1 MHPDDQR
8 KINLG
13 IIIIV
18 PFICWLTA
26 VQKTEILTGHKF
38 VALWEIMKI
47 THTKPI
53 LWGSALG
60 GLAVAIFFVWLISS
74 FGKSEFGGAQFRK
87 FLRGTQIVSPSALR
101 KKAKEKKPQ
110 VELATIPMPTRLE
123 TFHTLLNG
131 ATGSGK
137 SVVLRALAFSILKR
151 KSVAGDR
158 MIFID
163 PNADMLT
170 KFYRDGDVILNPYD
184 SRTKGWSIFNE
195 IRKDYDFQ
203 RYSYSVVPLG
213 ETKEAE
219 EWASYG
225 RLLLR
230 ETMKKL
236 HMMGNPSMREVF
248 HWTTIAP
255 FDDLR
260 AFLEGTLAESLF
272 AGSNEASKALT
283 SARFIL
289 SDKLPEHVTMPG
301 GDFSI
306 RDWLENSTSNMF
318 ITWREDMASAM
329 KPLVSS
335 WADVVCTSVLSME
348 PDSKR
353 SIWLQIDELASLEKL
368 ASLEDALTKG
378 RKHGLRVVAG
388 LQSTSQL
395 DDKYGQH
402 AAQTIRA
409 NFRNLVVLGGSR
421 PDPKTS
427 EDMSLS
433 LGEHEVE
440 RDKLSR
446 SSGKHSSTNKSP
458 EHARERVV
466 MPAEIAN
473 LPELTAYVG
482 LAGDYPIAK
491 VKLEYLNFAD
501 RVPAFVEGL

>member
-13 IIIIV
+13 LILFLPIV
-18 PFICWLTA
+18 FWITA
-26 VQKTEILTGHKF
+26 VQKTEQLGKNKF
-38 VALWEIMKI
+38 SELWELVKI
-47 THTKPI
+47 THTKPV
-53 LWGSALG
+53 LLASATG
-60 GLAVAIFFVWLISS
+60 GLALAILLVWLISTTTN
-74 FGKSEFGGAQFRK
+74 KEFAGAPFRR
-87 FLRGTQIVSPSALR
+87 FLRGTKTVSPSQLR
-101 KKAKEKKPQ
+101 RKTRDKKKEQ
-110 VELATIPMPTRLE
+110 VDIASIPMPISVE

-137 SVVLRALAFSILKR
+137 SVVLRALAFSVLKR
-151 KSVAGDR
+151 KDR

-163 PNADMLT
+163 PNGDMLS
-170 KFYRDGDVILNPYD
+170 KFYRKGDKILNPYD
-184 SRTKGWSIFNE
+184 ARTEGWSIFNE

-203 RYSYSVVPLG
+203 RYSYSLVPLG

-230 ETMKKL
+230 ETAKKL
-236 HMMGNPSMREVF
+236 ATIGSPSIRELF
-248 HWTTIAP
+248 HWTTIAS

-283 SARFIL
+283 SARFVL
-289 SDKLPEHVTMPG
+289 SDKLPEHVTMPAG
-301 GDFSI
+301 NFSI
-306 RDWLENSTSNMF
+306 RDWLESEKGNLF
-318 ITWREDMASAM
+318 ITWREDMAPALRPLISAFT
-329 KPLVSS
+329 
-335 WADVVCTSVLSME
+335 DVICTSVLSME
-348 PDSKR
+348 PDNNR
-353 SIWLQIDELASLEKL
+353 RIWLQIDELASLEKL

-395 DDKYGQH
+395 DDKYGQQM
-402 AAQTIRA
+402 AQTIRA

-440 RDKLSR
+440 RDKYSK
-446 SSGKHSSTNKSP
+446 SSGKSTSTNKQL
-458 EHARERVV
+458 ERNRERVV

-473 LPELTAYVG
+473 LPELTAYVAF
-482 LAGDYPIAK
+482 AGDHPITK
-491 VKLEYLNFAD
+491 VKLEYVDFVE
-501 RVPAFVEGL
+501 RVPAFVEEA